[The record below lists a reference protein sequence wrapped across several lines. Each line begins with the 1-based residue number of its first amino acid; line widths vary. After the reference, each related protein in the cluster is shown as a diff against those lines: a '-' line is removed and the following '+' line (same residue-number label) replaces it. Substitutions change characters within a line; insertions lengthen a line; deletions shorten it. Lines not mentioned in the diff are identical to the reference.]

1 MTSTIKDKLNMLLT
15 NLEGKLDPLTE
26 VLVLSILEQQE
37 EIITLKRSVSQMRR
51 ALTDSTLHLGDV
63 RLT

>member
-1 MTSTIKDKLNMLLT
+1 MDDP
-15 NLEGKLDPLTE
+15 EGNEGYAIEGLDPLTE

-37 EIITLKRSVSQMRR
+37 ETITLKRSVSQMRR
-51 ALTDSTLHLGDV
+51 ALTASTLHLGDV